1 MMNIRKL
8 LVLSCCSLACL
19 SAGCASNPPVPA
31 GSGTAARNPN
41 MVCRPLTKPEFPA
54 PLQNPQAALSAAEAE
69 KKGAPAVAQ
78 GADTAAA
85 KSEQFS
91 PIYFGFDSYLLEKD
105 ARDTLERLYQVVKG
119 DSVSYIIEGYCDER
133 GDDQYNIALGERRAT
148 AVRSYLV
155 TRGVDAG
162 RLSVMSYGR
171 ENPVDPGHNEAAW
184 RKNRRVEI
192 VGKDGAEPLRSAK
205 VEQ

>member
-8 LVLSCCSLACL
+8 LVLSCCSLAYL
-19 SAGCASNPPVPA
+19 FTGCASYPPVST

-41 MVCRPLTKPEFPA
+41 LVCRPIPAKPEFPA
-54 PLQNPQAALSAAEAE
+54 PIQNPQASLSAAEEE
-69 KKGAPAVAQ
+69 KKDAAA
-78 GADTAAA
+78 GADIVAA
-85 KSEQFS
+85 KTEPFS

-171 ENPVDPGHNEAAW
+171 ENPVDPGHDEAAW
-184 RKNRRVEI
+184 SKNRR
-192 VGKDGAEPLRSAK
+192 AEFRTESR
-205 VEQ
+205 

>member
-8 LVLSCCSLACL
+8 LVLSCCSLAYL
-19 SAGCASNPPVPA
+19 FTGCASYPPVST

-41 MVCRPLTKPEFPA
+41 MVCRPIPAKPEFPA
-54 PLQNPQAALSAAEAE
+54 PVQNPQAALSAAEAE
-69 KKGAPAVAQ
+69 KKGAPA
-78 GADTAAA
+78 GAHDISAAG
-85 KSEQFS
+85 KTEQFS

-105 ARDTLERLYQVVKG
+105 ARDTLERLYQVVKR
-119 DSVSYIIEGYCDER
+119 DSVSYVIEGYCDER